1 MDIRVGLSRAAL
13 IAAVLLTAGA
23 LAIAGCSDEATSAT
37 TAGGW
42 YNGGGTSKTD
52 AGSGDYGNASD
63 AGSSGTQTPPEVE
76 VEPDFGAPEGSP
88 NYVYIPAAGTDR
100 IVRVSGQTLKVSL
113 IEVSSQPTVLQVI
126 PGIDAAV
133 ALHRGSD
140 EAAII
145 RSSEAG
151 DNVVLLPVIAH
162 CNALA
167 MAPSGSH
174 AVVWYDHARAK
185 PGDPVGSFQ
194 ALSLLQLTAGQEKS
208 LSVSVGFR
216 PRSVTFAKGG
226 AQALVVT
233 DDGVSI
239 LELGKIKDGD
249 IVASVPLSKTI
260 GKADREVL
268 ISDDGQWAVVRETG
282 STKLGLVHLP
292 SKKIGEV
299 DLGAVPTDLDLVPGG
314 ASALAVLRDAGQVAM
329 VTLPAQVTDTFEFKL
344 ADLGGAPLGLARL
357 TEDGK
362 TALLYTSVAGI
373 EQVATLDIATGNV
386 TPVAIKKTI
395 DNALLV
401 PGTRKA
407 ILLHKPGAG
416 PGYSDLTEKFV
427 DDSQGYTLYDLDTGY
442 TKLVLTPVK
451 PLEVA
456 LSQGP
461 DKAWL
466 LLPDPKGLAH
476 LVQEADLTSF
486 QTVDHPLGSAPEH
499 GRYLQKAGV
508 VAVTQTHPSGRI
520 TFLDAKTGQAKTV
533 TGFELNGQVN

>member
-1 MDIRVGLSRAAL
+1 
-13 IAAVLLTAGA
+13 
-23 LAIAGCSDEATSAT
+23 
-37 TAGGW
+37 
-42 YNGGGTSKTD
+42 
-52 AGSGDYGNASD
+52 
-63 AGSSGTQTPPEVE
+63 
-76 VEPDFGAPEGSP
+76 
-88 NYVYIPAAGTDR
+88 
-100 IVRVSGQTLKVSL
+100 
-113 IEVSSQPTVLQVI
+113 
-126 PGIDAAV
+126 
-133 ALHRGSD
+133 
-140 EAAII
+140 
-145 RSSEAG
+145 
-151 DNVVLLPVIAH
+151 VVLLPVIAH

-185 PGDPVGSFQ
+185 SGDPVGSFQ

-249 IVASVPLSKTI
+249 IVASVPLSKAI

-314 ASALAVLRDAGQVAM
+314 TSALAVLRDAGQVAM

>member
-1 MDIRVGLSRAAL
+1 MDIRVGWGNAVLFAAL
-13 IAAVLLTAGA
+13 LGSPISL
-23 LAIAGCSDEATSAT
+23 AGCSDEATSAT
-37 TAGGW
+37 TAAVW
-42 YNGGGTSKTD
+42 YDSGSFSKPDTS
-52 AGSGDYGNASD
+52 SGDYGNASD
-63 AGSSGTQTPPEVE
+63 SGSSGTQPPPEVE

-185 PGDPVGSFQ
+185 AGDPVGSFQ

-239 LELGKIKDGD
+239 LELAKVKDGD

-268 ISDDGQWAVVRETG
+268 ISDDGQWAVVREAG

-395 DNALLV
+395 DNVLLV

-416 PGYSDLTEKFV
+416 PGYSDPTEKFV

-456 LSQGP
+456 LSQAP

-486 QTVDHPLGSAPEH
+486 QTVDRQLGSAPEH